1 MLWSMT
7 ITDIIL
13 KLDER
18 QQEHCIC
25 TENCCCILLHVYVII
40 NDFLFCFVL
49 NKKQTQNCHIFDPKM
64 KNSNSTTT
72 IGHTQVWIKGHY
84 ISISISRIL
93 MFSLLHYMKQN

>member
-7 ITDIIL
+7 IADIIL

-40 NDFLFCFVL
+40 NEVFLFCIKQKT
-49 NKKQTQNCHIFDPKM
+49 NKPKTVIFLTLKWRTP
-64 KNSNSTTT
+64 TLPL
-72 IGHTQVWIKGHY
+72 Q
-84 ISISISRIL
+84 
-93 MFSLLHYMKQN
+93 